1 MKNKYLILVL
11 NVYQDI
17 IANFQLEIEDLL
29 NMPNNPTVEDVAE
42 YYVKDMFGRRKD
54 DPKSDEEWYEFQVI
68 SLDKTKVIEVQ
79 EDLNVKEN

>member
-54 DPKSDEEWYEFQVI
+54 DPKSDDEWYEFQVI
-68 SLDKTKVIEVQ
+68 NLDKSKVVEVQ
-79 EDLNVKEN
+79 EDLNVKE

>member
-17 IANFQLEIEDLL
+17 IANFKLEIEDLL

-68 SLDKTKVIEVQ
+68 SLDKTKVIEVP
-79 EDLNVKEN
+79 EDLNVKED

>member
-17 IANFQLEIEDLL
+17 IGNFQLEIEDLL
-29 NMPNNPTVEDVAE
+29 NMPNNPTVDDVAG
-42 YYVKDMFGRRKD
+42 YYVKDIFGARKD

-68 SLDKTKVIEVQ
+68 NLDKSKVIEVP
-79 EDLNVKEN
+79 ENLNVKER